1 MENTVKL
8 QMNAKQILAIF
19 GAQLYKGDIIEVAGR
34 ELLQNSFDAVKKV
47 KDPEIRIKWD
57 RSLDGGFYLEFKDN
71 GCGMTR
77 QTVVDCFFT
86 VGGTFK
92 DQLAAEERSGGFGIA
107 KVQYLMAAESVE
119 ITTWR
124 DGICTYAVATQEELL
139 EDGGTIVSEP
149 CDPCLHGSEI
159 QLRFPKLNAQGD
171 KISYNVCLAREIW
184 ARPLIGYEQIKVF
197 INDRLICPERPWTHS
212 VEKDTEFGTIQV
224 YFDLKATTSS
234 HLTTDVFCAGLYQ
247 FTEFKYVGEHC
258 GMRVTMNV
266 LPRYVGGDAKY
277 AFANSRDHFSNF
289 AETEM
294 KRLNIW
300 DNIKKLGELFGMRES
315 VKEYE
320 KFQKLQ
326 YIDVQAKELERAITG
341 ESNETIPDASTIL
354 SVIGGWDAF
363 FEKVAELRKALS
375 ERKEETLKVKE
386 QNKEDLLR
394 YINKDGRVTT
404 TRDELLINK
413 VASVVYD
420 CLYEQEIRDY
430 TDCNVDIA
438 GVISSKEERGCFLN
452 LNGKRGIYLNPF
464 GEFGSSN
471 EFANTMMEVLVHE
484 LAHKES
490 MYHDD
495 EFFGATHHVRR
506 ILWRNNLYEKY
517 YAKFLKVW
525 DTTGVMP
532 E

>member
-171 KISYNVCLAREIW
+171 KISYNVCLACEIW

-212 VEKDTEFGTIQV
+212 VEKD
-224 YFDLKATTSS
+224 
-234 HLTTDVFCAGLYQ
+234 
-247 FTEFKYVGEHC
+247 
-258 GMRVTMNV
+258 
-266 LPRYVGGDAKY
+266 
-277 AFANSRDHFSNF
+277 
-289 AETEM
+289 
-294 KRLNIW
+294 LN
-300 DNIKKLGELFGMRES
+300 
-315 VKEYE
+315 
-320 KFQKLQ
+320 
-326 YIDVQAKELERAITG
+326 LERFRSI
-341 ESNETIPDASTIL
+341 ST
-354 SVIGGWDAF
+354 
-363 FEKVAELRKALS
+363 
-375 ERKEETLKVKE
+375 
-386 QNKEDLLR
+386 
-394 YINKDGRVTT
+394 
-404 TRDELLINK
+404 
-413 VASVVYD
+413 
-420 CLYEQEIRDY
+420 
-430 TDCNVDIA
+430 
-438 GVISSKEERGCFLN
+438 
-452 LNGKRGIYLNPF
+452 
-464 GEFGSSN
+464 
-471 EFANTMMEVLVHE
+471 
-484 LAHKES
+484 
-490 MYHDD
+490 
-495 EFFGATHHVRR
+495 
-506 ILWRNNLYEKY
+506 
-517 YAKFLKVW
+517 
-525 DTTGVMP
+525 
-532 E
+532 

>member
-1 MENTVKL
+1 MENAVKL

-47 KDPEIRIKWD
+47 KDPEIKIRWEYP
-57 RSLDGGFYLEFKDN
+57 RDGGFYLEFKDN

-124 DGICTYAVATQEELL
+124 GGICTHAIATQEQLL
-139 EDGGTIVSEP
+139 EDGGVIESYP
-149 CDPCLHGSEI
+149 CESYLHGSKI
-159 QLRFPKLNAQGD
+159 QLRFPKCDSQG
-171 KISYNVCLAREIW
+171 KEIYYNVYRAREVW
-184 ARPLIGYEQIKVF
+184 SRPLIGHEQIKVYV
-197 INDRLICPERPWTHS
+197 NNNLICPTRPWTHS
-212 VEKDTEFGTIQV
+212 LEKDTEFGKIQV
-224 YFDLKATTSS
+224 YFELGASKAAY
-234 HLTTDVFCAGLYQ
+234 LVADVFCAGLYQ
-247 FTEFKYVGEHC
+247 FTERNYVGERC
-258 GMRVTMNV
+258 GLHVYMNV
-266 LPRYVGGDAKY
+266 LPKYVGGDAKY

-289 AETEM
+289 AEAEM
-294 KRLNIW
+294 KNLNIW
-300 DNIKKLGELFGMRES
+300 DSIKELGELFKARES
-315 VKEYE
+315 IKEYE
-320 KFQKLQ
+320 KFQKIQ
-326 YIDVQAKELERAITG
+326 YVDVQANELERTVTG
-341 ESNETIPDASTIL
+341 SSNEELPDIAAIL
-354 SVIGGWDAF
+354 SAIGGWDAF
-363 FEKVAELRKALS
+363 FKRVTELRKELS
-375 ERKEETLKVKE
+375 EQKEVNLKVKE
-386 QNKEDLLR
+386 ENKEELLR
-394 YINKDGRVTT
+394 YINKDGRITT
-404 TRDELLINK
+404 TRDELMISK

-420 CLYEQEIRDY
+420 CLYEDVIRCY
-430 TDCNVDIA
+430 TDYSVDIA

-452 LNGKRGIYLNPF
+452 LNGKKGIYLNPF

-484 LAHKES
+484 LAHSKS

-495 EFFGATHHVRR
+495 EFFAATNCVRR
-506 ILWRNNLYEKY
+506 NLWRNNLYEKY
-517 YAKFLKVW
+517 YAKFLKIW